1 MAGTSHFVG
10 QKFWHGAM
18 LTALAPPAL
27 ALHASPL
34 PSSLQTA
41 LDPAY
46 PVPLRSS
53 ACYEDALLAEE
64 RARNG
69 STQLRCSAPVE
80 APPDGVRY
88 EKATF
93 PVFIPK
99 CECERVMREI
109 RAYCKAEE
117 PLGDLNLDKFGC
129 MYDEWHGGAL
139 RRAQGR
145 LLPLPLRA
153 RVPAGVPRRAAAAA
167 RRVAAAAAVAAV
179 AAAAAVAGTG
189 DGAGAAG
196 APVAAVAAAAKAAGA
211 AVAAAVARSVPA
223 GRRPPGDDRDEPAP
237 EVVLLLR

>member
-1 MAGTSHFVG
+1 
-10 QKFWHGAM
+10 M
-18 LTALAPPAL
+18 LTTLAPTL

-117 PLGDLNLDKFGC
+117 PLGGRMASNVNETIAREREGEGVYQSLQVKAKRRCLRLRIRGC
-129 MYDEWHGGAL
+129 
-139 RRAQGR
+139 
-145 LLPLPLRA
+145 
-153 RVPAGVPRRAAAAA
+153 
-167 RRVAAAAAVAAV
+167 
-179 AAAAAVAGTG
+179 
-189 DGAGAAG
+189 
-196 APVAAVAAAAKAAGA
+196 
-211 AVAAAVARSVPA
+211 
-223 GRRPPGDDRDEPAP
+223 
-237 EVVLLLR
+237 

>member
-1 MAGTSHFVG
+1 
-10 QKFWHGAM
+10 M
-18 LTALAPPAL
+18 LTTLAPTL

-129 MYDEWHGGAL
+129 MYDEWCTEVLCAV
-139 RRAQGR
+139 RKADCCPFRCAPEC
-145 LLPLPLRA
+145 LPECPDA
-153 RVPAGVPRRAAAAA
+153 PPPPPDSSPPPPPSPPSPPPPPA
-167 RRVAAAAAVAAV
+167 
-179 AAAAAVAGTG
+179 
-189 DGAGAAG
+189 GAGAVWAVWVVGDVVG
-196 APVAAVAAAAKAAGA
+196 ATTGLGVVATTLTLAVAIDVV
-211 AVAAAVARSVPA
+211 VATSSTWT
-223 GRRPPGDDRDEPAP
+223 D
-237 EVVLLLR
+237 

>member
-1 MAGTSHFVG
+1 
-10 QKFWHGAM
+10 M
-18 LTALAPPAL
+18 LATLAPTP

-99 CECERVMREI
+99 CECERVMRDAPTA
-109 RAYCKAEE
+109 RRRSRSATSTPTSSAACTTS
-117 PLGDLNLDKFGC
+117 
-129 MYDEWHGGAL
+129 GA
-139 RRAQGR
+139 RRCSAQGR
-145 LLPLPLRA
+145 LPPLPLRA
-153 RVPAGVPRRAAAAA
+153 
-167 RRVAAAAAVAAV
+167 
-179 AAAAAVAGTG
+179 
-189 DGAGAAG
+189 
-196 APVAAVAAAAKAAGA
+196 
-211 AVAAAVARSVPA
+211 
-223 GRRPPGDDRDEPAP
+223 
-237 EVVLLLR
+237 

>member
-1 MAGTSHFVG
+1 MWADRDY
-10 QKFWHGAM
+10 KKHGFAPLSRPRDATREFACRKWQPEARNFLTPLAM
-18 LTALAPPAL
+18 LTTLAPTL

-117 PLGDLNLDKFGC
+117 PLGDLNLDK
-129 MYDEWHGGAL
+129 
-139 RRAQGR
+139 RADLVIGNKFYINSNPEIATT
-145 LLPLPLRA
+145 LPRFS
-153 RVPAGVPRRAAAAA
+153 GS
-167 RRVAAAAAVAAV
+167 
-179 AAAAAVAGTG
+179 GST
-189 DGAGAAG
+189 
-196 APVAAVAAAAKAAGA
+196 
-211 AVAAAVARSVPA
+211 
-223 GRRPPGDDRDEPAP
+223 
-237 EVVLLLR
+237 

>member
-1 MAGTSHFVG
+1 MATFPK
-10 QKFWHGAM
+10 KFSQM
-18 LTALAPPAL
+18 LTTLAPTL

-129 MYDEWHGGAL
+129 MYDEWCTEVLCAV
-139 RRAQGR
+139 RKADCCPFRCAPEC
-145 LLPLPLRA
+145 LPECPDA
-153 RVPAGVPRRAAAAA
+153 PPPPP
-167 RRVAAAAAVAAV
+167 
-179 AAAAAVAGTG
+179 
-189 DGAGAAG
+189 DPSPPPPPSPPSCCGAGATV
-196 APVAAVAAAAKAAGA
+196 PRIRTYRVMSDSAVLSREAHSPTK
-211 AVAAAVARSVPA
+211 
-223 GRRPPGDDRDEPAP
+223 
-237 EVVLLLR
+237 

>member
-1 MAGTSHFVG
+1 
-10 QKFWHGAM
+10 M
-18 LTALAPPAL
+18 LTTLAPTL

-34 PSSLQTA
+34 PSSLQSA

-99 CECERVMREI
+99 CECERCLCTAAEIFFQTPDASRAMRD
-109 RAYCKAEE
+109 ASC
-117 PLGDLNLDKFGC
+117 
-129 MYDEWHGGAL
+129 
-139 RRAQGR
+139 
-145 LLPLPLRA
+145 
-153 RVPAGVPRRAAAAA
+153 AAS
-167 RRVAAAAAVAAV
+167 
-179 AAAAAVAGTG
+179 T
-189 DGAGAAG
+189 
-196 APVAAVAAAAKAAGA
+196 
-211 AVAAAVARSVPA
+211 
-223 GRRPPGDDRDEPAP
+223 
-237 EVVLLLR
+237 

>member
-1 MAGTSHFVG
+1 
-10 QKFWHGAM
+10 M
-18 LTALAPPAL
+18 LTTLAPTL

-64 RARNG
+64 RARNS

-129 MYDEWHGGAL
+129 MYDEWCTEVLCAVRKADCCPFQGSHMARVECMRIVSNLAHCARDAMLFTCLLIPLLVRSEPIPGVV
-139 RRAQGR
+139 RAQSNS
-145 LLPLPLRA
+145 LRNI
-153 RVPAGVPRRAAAAA
+153 
-167 RRVAAAAAVAAV
+167 
-179 AAAAAVAGTG
+179 
-189 DGAGAAG
+189 
-196 APVAAVAAAAKAAGA
+196 
-211 AVAAAVARSVPA
+211 
-223 GRRPPGDDRDEPAP
+223 
-237 EVVLLLR
+237 